1 MVRNLTVNANKTRKV
16 SLVIITSKD
25 SFVAHINNFEVH
37 CQKCCKE
44 KALWKNQKKQ
54 SHTQVSNS
62 FKNSFMLKNMW
73 KKLAKTWLYP

>member
-44 KALWKNQKKQ
+44 KTL
-54 SHTQVSNS
+54 
-62 FKNSFMLKNMW
+62 
-73 KKLAKTWLYP
+73 